1 MKKIAAMLVCI
12 LSAGMLGGCGSSFDA
27 SAYLKAVLD
36 NSYKDD
42 STGFVEMKV
51 GTAEQSETLYQE
63 GLQETVDAYLVGINV
78 TDEQRE
84 AFEETFADILAGAKY
99 TVGEAEKQDDGS
111 YVVTVTYEQMN
122 IHVPS
127 MALYEEKTDELLTEW
142 QAAVDAGEEIPS
154 DDEMIEQYIDLLNV
168 CLQETYAD
176 ITYNEPAA
184 TTVKIEVI
192 DNLWTPDT
200 ADLLKLSTLMF
211 DAQEASA
218 QQ

>member
-42 STGFVEMKV
+42 SAGFVEMKV

-63 GLQETVDAYLVGINV
+63 GLQETVDAYLVGISV

-122 IHVPS
+122 IYVPS

-176 ITYNEPAA
+176 ITYNEPATA
-184 TTVKIEVI
+184 TVKIEVV